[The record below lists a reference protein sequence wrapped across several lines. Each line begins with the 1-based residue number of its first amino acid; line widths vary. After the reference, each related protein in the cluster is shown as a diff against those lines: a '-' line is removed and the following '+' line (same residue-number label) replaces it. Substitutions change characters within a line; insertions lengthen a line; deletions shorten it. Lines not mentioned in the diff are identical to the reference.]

1 MRNWHNIFSNRVFPR
16 LWAGMLTGVA
26 GFSRNRSAAVS
37 IYAAFAGT
45 LALSGGVLALDIGR
59 VVVLRSQMQNAADA
73 AALSGA
79 AQLDGQ
85 SDAITRGTAA
95 ASGAISNSTNLS
107 DTSGA
112 FTIQSLTFYDGTDP
126 TPVVTTDG
134 SDAVYVELT
143 LAPRTISIFLAP
155 VLQSISSGSIAEQFT
170 LEASARA
177 AISIITCAAPPF
189 MACNPSEG
197 GDAADDLLDED
208 NAGRQLLTKSGP
220 GGGSL
225 APGNFGLLCPSS
237 GNCGASNV
245 SNALAN
251 DPGLCYTSE
260 VTTSP
265 GVQTQQARN
274 GINARLDEGNKN
286 PKNPAQNI
294 MDYGRDSD
302 MSGSTIIGN
311 GDWDPESYW
320 STNHSGETEP
330 TDLAD
335 YTRYQIYLYELG
347 ETFYRNENK
356 TIYPTTD
363 IDLPSGYTTVTPAA
377 ASIPAAGVP
386 TSTASSDIKR
396 RVLKIAV
403 MNCTEL
409 GVQGSGTYPTYGRY
423 VEVFLTEEMSSTQA
437 ATYTEIVGPLLQQYS
452 DDVHVNVQLVQ

>member
-1 MRNWHNIFSNRVFPR
+1 MISWHKILEYRVIAR
-16 LWAGMLTGVA
+16 AWAVILSFVT
-26 GFSRNRSAAVS
+26 GFSRDRRGAVA

-85 SDAITRGTAA
+85 SDAITRATAA
-95 ASGAISNSTNLS
+95 ASGALSNSSNLS
-107 DTSGA
+107 DTAGA
-112 FTIQSLTFYDGTDP
+112 FTVQSITFYDGTDP
-126 TPVVTTDG
+126 TPVVTAVG
-134 SDAVYVELT
+134 GDAVYVEIT

-155 VLQSISSGSIAEQFT
+155 ILQTISSGAAVEQFT
-170 LEASARA
+170 LEATAQA
-177 AISIITCAAPPF
+177 GISIITCAAPPF

-197 GDAADDLLDED
+197 GDAADDLLDAD

-225 APGNFGLLCPSS
+225 APGNFGLLCPTS
-237 GNCGASNV
+237 GNCGAANV
-245 SNALAN
+245 SDALAN

-274 GINARLDEGNKN
+274 GINARMDAGNKN

-302 MSGSTIIGN
+302 MSGSTIVGN
-311 GDWDPESYW
+311 GDWDPETYW
-320 STNHSGETEP
+320 TTNHAGETEP
-330 TDLAD
+330 TDLVD

-347 ETFYRNENK
+347 ETFYRDENK
-356 TIYPTTD
+356 TIYPITGIT
-363 IDLPSGYTTVTPAA
+363 LPTGYNTVTPAA

-386 TSTASSDIKR
+386 TPTASSDIKR

-423 VEVFLTEEMSSTQA
+423 VEVFLTEEMESTQA
-437 ATYTEIVGPLLQQYS
+437 ATYTEIIGPLLQQYS